1 VTPFDRRK
9 IKHDRPSLG
18 LNSPRYAPR
27 QIVAGFRPAAGALPA
42 GLRFGAW
49 GGDASSPL
57 KRLITVSAREFSYVQ
72 ESSYTTW
79 RQDEPLPWRLAAILS
94 RDDDKMSF
102 ARLLA

>member
-1 VTPFDRRK
+1 M
-9 IKHDRPSLG
+9 RPGRLSLAFG
-18 LNSPRYAPR
+18 RPPARS
-27 QIVAGFRPAAGALPA
+27 RPACASVLG
-42 GLRFGAW
+42 